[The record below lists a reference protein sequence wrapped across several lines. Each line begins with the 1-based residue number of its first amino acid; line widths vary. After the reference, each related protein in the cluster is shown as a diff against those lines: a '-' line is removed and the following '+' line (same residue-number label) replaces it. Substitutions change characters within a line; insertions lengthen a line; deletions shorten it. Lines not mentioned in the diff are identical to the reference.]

1 MKRAAIVTLYHNNNN
16 FGGQL
21 QAYALQKVVSSYGVD
36 CVVINYNS
44 QNKYKKMKALSYK
57 TIASRFYHKFQ
68 MKFYQQ
74 MNPRIKTDFCR
85 KGVLFRAFM
94 EKIPHTQEIHNDNI
108 STIASDYDFWITGSD
123 QVWNPEIFIGSPLYL
138 LNGVNG
144 KKISYAASSLNAKYT
159 NEQAQ
164 ELRSALDSF
173 SAISVREKGLER
185 AIAHISNKS
194 VSTVLDPTLLLTSDK
209 WNEIAVSPLMKERYA
224 FVYLV
229 HISDEARANIYSYC
243 KKHHLKMIIV
253 PHAQGWYKSADE
265 KYYDIQAAAIGPAEW
280 IGYIKNAEIVFTDSF
295 HGTIFSINY
304 HKQFISFENI
314 TGDTHSDNSLRKYS
328 ILKQLGLSNRCV
340 PYSFNLE
347 NIVTTEIIEYEQV
360 DAILE
365 KLRKKSMDFLETAL
379 EIKE

>member
-1 MKRAAIVTLYHNNNN
+1 MKRVGIVTLYHNNNN

-36 CVVINYNS
+36 CVVIDYNS
-44 QNKYKKMKALSYK
+44 KNKYKKIKVLSFK

-68 MKFYQQ
+68 MKYHQHL
-74 MNPRIKTDFCR
+74 NSRIKTDFCR
-85 KGVLFRAFM
+85 KGVLFRSFM
-94 EKIPHTQEIHNDNI
+94 EKIPHTKEIHNEDI
-108 STIASDYDFWITGSD
+108 SAITSDYDYWITGSD
-123 QVWNPEIFIGSPLYL
+123 QIWNPEIFIGSPLYL
-138 LNGVNG
+138 LKCVNG

-159 NEQAQ
+159 NEQAH

-173 SAISVREKGLER
+173 SAISVREKGLET
-185 AIAHISNKS
+185 AISKISGES
-194 VSTVLDPTLLLTSDK
+194 VLTVLDPTLLIASDE
-209 WNEIAVSPLMKERYA
+209 WNEIAVYPLMKEQYA

-253 PHAQGWYKSADE
+253 PHVQGWYKSADE

-314 TGDTHSDNSLRKYS
+314 TGDAYSDNSLRKYS
-328 ILKQLGLSNRCV
+328 ILKQLGLLKRCV

-347 NIVTTEIIEYEQV
+347 NTVTTEKIEYEQV
-360 DAILE
+360 DAILD
-365 KLRKKSMDFLETAL
+365 KLRKKSRNFLETAL